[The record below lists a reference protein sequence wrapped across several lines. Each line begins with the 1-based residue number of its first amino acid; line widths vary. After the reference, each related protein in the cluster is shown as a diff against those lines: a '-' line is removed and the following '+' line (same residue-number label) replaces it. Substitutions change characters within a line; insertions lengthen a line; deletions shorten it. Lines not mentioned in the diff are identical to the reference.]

1 MLVITFGEEDWHLR
15 WTNLSKQTNKQTK
28 KPPMEGKYLW
38 IIILL
43 FKISV
48 IID

>member
-15 WTNLSKQTNKQTK
+15 WTNLSKKKKKK

-38 IIILL
+38 IFILL
-43 FKISV
+43 FKINV

>member
-15 WTNLSKQTNKQTK
+15 WTNLSKKKK

-38 IIILL
+38 IFILL
-43 FKISV
+43 FKINV